1 VANGTPD
8 TAQWITPHSGATFAN
23 GQVWVY
29 TQPYNIQVG
38 ATNLW
43 YQMIAPGGGWLQ
55 RLDTDPTKAIIYQ
68 PLLQDIQLIPPS
80 CGFSGTLTVSV
91 STEND
96 IYGSSTIYYTTDG
109 TTPTTNSAVYSSP
122 FVLTNTTT
130 IKLLGTRPG
139 RTPETCS
146 ATYTYQGSVFCS
158 LAQNG
163 VYSAPVTFT
172 LGSDNPGAQLLYS
185 FSAAG
190 PWTTYTQP
198 VTLNGIGSG
207 SGYVYYTETFNG
219 ITNDAQFDSVEF
231 IAPVPQI
238 APLNTVFQG
247 SNIVIA
253 STGGTPVFYTKVT
266 INQLVAGGFN
276 ANQANPA
283 NSTTTGTFNGTMT
296 LQPGNYMI
304 EFQAQLPGYELS
316 SPLIGTYLLAPQ
328 TQ

>member
-1 VANGTPD
+1 
-8 TAQWITPHSGATFAN
+8 
-23 GQVWVY
+23 
-29 TQPYNIQVG
+29 
-38 ATNLW
+38 
-43 YQMIAPGGGWLQ
+43 
-55 RLDTDPTKAIIYQ
+55 
-68 PLLQDIQLIPPS
+68 
-80 CGFSGTLTVSV
+80 
-91 STEND
+91 
-96 IYGSSTIYYTTDG
+96 
-109 TTPTTNSAVYSSP
+109 
-122 FVLTNTTT
+122 VLTNTTT

-253 STGGTPVFYTKVT
+253 STGGTSVFYTEVT